1 MTVFAM
7 VMVFLLGVGVGSA
20 AIVLSLPKKVGT
32 IRLVSSQP
40 GELPSM
46 YVELNRPV
54 EDMLKYN
61 KVLMDISH
69 K

>member
-1 MTVFAM
+1 MAIVFS
-7 VMVFLLGVGVGSA
+7 FLVGVIVGLA
-20 AIVLSLPKKVGT
+20 AMMFFGPKIVGT

-54 EDMLKYN
+54 EDVIKHTMVRLN
-61 KVLMDISH
+61 ISH